1 VKPENHLRLSFGH
14 LLTGVLLAI
23 WCAALSG
30 LTLQF
35 APQTLL
41 LLHLGSSL
49 GGALL
54 LTFFLGRHW
63 WSRREKIATHRNT
76 LQGYIALASLVLL
89 ALSGLALLVW
99 TNVVPLRWLHDGAMI
114 ILLLD
119 LTLHMSWRWWKDRS
133 GWVIR
138 SGPTKSRATLRLTR
152 RWLMGGVIAAGL
164 IIALVGISQ
173 VTATHAQEAL
183 VPVAPASLTDH
194 TLFAAQDCAN
204 CHSAITQQWR
214 LSAHAHAA
222 TDTYYQAVTTLF
234 IEERGALAVQYCA
247 TCHNPIGLMQGE
259 VDPNATQRITST
271 GGAAYQAR
279 KLGIALPISD
289 RAAEGVACAMCHQA
303 AQIAASPVNGS
314 LQLATN
320 IAVLPTNA
328 LDQLSLRAV
337 PASHKETLLRSVIQQ
352 AELCGS
358 CHNLHLPNNGAALE
372 PTYDEWKASPY
383 PERGMTCQSC
393 HMPQVSGTKADS
405 SPVQTI
411 GAHGNIPGAVSSLPG
426 LADDLSLLKKAAS
439 LEARLAINASDPSKL
454 VATIVITNT
463 GAGHHLPT
471 GANDLRQMWLELTL
485 RDNNGQVVWSSG
497 TLDKYG
503 TLDPAAVQFHK
514 VLGDANG
521 HPIDLH
527 RIWIATQVLTDTSL
541 LPLEAR
547 TIQYQIALPSTT
559 STTSTAYTLTVRLL
573 YRDVS
578 QAFAEFALD
587 GTVPDLPTREMARA
601 EVSLSR

>member
-1 VKPENHLRLSFGH
+1 MHLSFRH

-23 WCAALSG
+23 WCMAISG
-30 LTLQF
+30 LALPF

-41 LLHLGSSL
+41 KLHLISSV
-49 GGALL
+49 GGAVLL
-54 LTFFLGRHW
+54 AVFLGRHW
-63 WSRREKIATHRNT
+63 WSRRDKIATHRNT
-76 LQGYIALASLVLL
+76 PQGYIALASLALL
-89 ALSGLALLVW
+89 VISGLALLIW
-99 TNVVPLRWLHDGAMI
+99 TNVEPLRWLHDGAMI
-114 ILLLD
+114 VLLLN
-119 LTLHMSWRWWKDRS
+119 LTTHMSWRWWKDRS
-133 GWVIR
+133 LVPTR
-138 SGPTKSRATLRLTR
+138 SSRARPRAALRLTR
-152 RWLMGGVIAAGL
+152 RWLIGGVIAAGFV
-164 IIALVGISQ
+164 IALVGISQ
-173 VTATHAQEAL
+173 VTATHAQEAV
-183 VPVAPASLTDH
+183 VPVAPASLADH
-194 TLFAAQDCAN
+194 VLFAAQDCAN

-214 LSAHAHAA
+214 SSAHAHAA

-234 IEERGALAVQYCA
+234 IEERGTQAVQYCA

-259 VDPNATQRITST
+259 VDPNAIKRPTNTS
-271 GGAAYQAR
+271 GAAYQAR

-289 RAAEGVACAMCHQA
+289 RAAEGVTCAMCHQA

-320 IAVLPTNA
+320 MAVLPTNA

-337 PASHKETLLRSVIQQ
+337 PASHKETLLRPVIQQ

-358 CHNLHLPNNGAALE
+358 CHNLHLPDNGAALE

-393 HMPQVSGTKADS
+393 HLPQVSGPKADS

-411 GAHGNIPGAVSSLPG
+411 GAHGSIPGAVSSLPG
-426 LADDLSLLKKAAS
+426 LADDPSLLRTAAT
-439 LEARLAINASDPSKL
+439 LEARLTGNSNDLSKL

-485 RDNNGQVVWSSG
+485 RDNSGQVVWSSG

-503 TLDPAAVQFHK
+503 TLDPSAVQFHK

-547 TIQYQIALPSTT
+547 TIQYQISLPSTAAT
-559 STTSTAYTLTVRLL
+559 SYTLTVRLL

-587 GTVPDLPTREMARA
+587 SAVPDLPTREMART
-601 EVSLSR
+601 EVSLRR

>member
-1 VKPENHLRLSFGH
+1 MRLSFRH

-23 WCAALSG
+23 WCMAISGLALPLAPQALLKLHLLSSVGGAAL
-30 LTLQF
+30 LVV
-35 APQTLL
+35 
-41 LLHLGSSL
+41 
-49 GGALL
+49 
-54 LTFFLGRHW
+54 FLGRHW
-63 WSRREKIATHRNT
+63 WSRRDKIAAHRNT
-76 LQGYIALASLVLL
+76 PQGYIALAAL
-89 ALSGLALLVW
+89 ALLTISGLALLAW
-99 TNVVPLRWLHDGAMI
+99 TNVAPLRWLHDATMI
-114 ILLLD
+114 VLLLD
-119 LTLHMSWRWWKDRS
+119 LTTHMSWRWWKDRS
-133 GWVIR
+133 G
-138 SGPTKSRATLRLTR
+138 LLTR
-152 RWLMGGVIAAGL
+152 SARAKPRMALRTTRKWLLGGVIVAGVVVT
-164 IIALVGISQ
+164 LVDISQ
-173 VTATHAQEAL
+173 ATATHAQEVL
-183 VPVAPASLTDH
+183 VPVAPASLADH
-194 TLFAAQDCAN
+194 VLFAAPDCAN

-214 LSAHAHAA
+214 SSAHAHAA

-234 IEERGALAVQYCA
+234 IEERGAQAVQYCA

-259 VDPNATQRITST
+259 VDPNAVKRPVSTS
-271 GGAAYQAR
+271 GAAYQAR

-289 RAAEGVACAMCHQA
+289 RAAEGVTCAMCHQA
-303 AQIAASPVNGS
+303 AQIATAPINGS

-320 IAVLPTNA
+320 MAVLPTNT

-337 PASHKETLLRSVIQQ
+337 PASHKETLLRPVIQQ

-358 CHNLHLPNNGAALE
+358 CHNLRLPDNGAALE

-393 HMPQVSGTKADS
+393 HLPQVPGPKADS

-426 LADDLSLLKKAAS
+426 LADDPSLLKKAAALS
-439 LEARLAINASDPSKL
+439 ANLIADPNDPAKL

-485 RDNNGQVVWSSG
+485 RDSSGQVAWSSG

-503 TLDPAAVQFHK
+503 TLDPSAVQFHK

-547 TIQYQIALPSTT
+547 TILYQIALPSNTT
-559 STTSTAYTLTVRLL
+559 SYTLTVRLL

-578 QAFAEFALD
+578 QAFAEFAQD
-587 GTVPDLPTREMARA
+587 GAVPDLPTREMART
-601 EVSLSR
+601 EVLLNR